1 MLNWLRRLLLGSPLP
16 SWRAIHERLPKVL
29 ALPVFSSDAISSV
42 AYASEEILL
51 ALALAGALV
60 ITQTRLSIYI
70 ALAIITLLVMVVVSY
85 RQTIFS
91 YPSGGGSYIVAK
103 ENLGTYP
110 GLIAGASLMID
121 YVLTVAVSV
130 SSGVAA
136 ILSFAPPEYQH
147 YRVGIIV
154 AIIAFIALA
163 NMRGVRESG
172 LLFCAPTYTFIA
184 SAVVLIAVGLYRF
197 VQDPGFTIPPP
208 PAGTVPVVS
217 HPAAGFVF
225 YFLILRAFAGGCSA
239 MTGTEAI
246 SNGIPAFRPP
256 ESKNAAATL
265 AMMAAL
271 LGPIFF
277 GITYIAWRA
286 HVIPMEQ
293 TAPGYQTV
301 CSQIAVALFGKSW
314 FYYLFQ
320 GATMGILA
328 IAANTSF
335 AGFPRLGSIMSRDR
349 FLPRQLY
356 NLGDRL
362 VFSNGIILL
371 ALLASV
377 LVIVF
382 KGVVNSL
389 IPLYAIG
396 VFLSFTLSQAGMVS
410 HFVRLKDPRWRYKAA
425 ISATGATVTAI
436 VVVVQATTKA
446 TQGAW
451 IVLILIPLL
460 VYMFSKIHGHYMQLG
475 NQLRLTPEDKFSAVH
490 NTVLVLTP
498 SLHRGIL
505 PALEYAKGLAADVR
519 AIHVESDPSD
529 TKLLEE
535 RWEQWGGGI
544 PLVILESPYR
554 SLVGPLLQYLDE
566 VKRERE
572 NSMIT
577 VVIPEFVP
585 AKWWHKIMHNQSG
598 LLLKFVLLFE
608 KGVITTNVRYY
619 LER

>member
-1 MLNWLRRLLLGSPLP
+1 MLNWLRRVLLGSPLP

-42 AYASEEILL
+42 AYANEEILL
-51 ALALAGALV
+51 ALVLAGTAV
-60 ITQTRLSIYI
+60 VTQTAFSIYI
-70 ALAIITLLVMVVVSY
+70 ILAIIALLAIVATSY

-103 ENLGTYP
+103 DNLGTVP
-110 GLIAGASLMID
+110 GLVAGASLMID

-136 ILSFAPPEYQH
+136 VLSFVPQYQP
-147 YRVGIIV
+147 YRVEIIIAV
-154 AIIAFIALA
+154 IAFIALA
-163 NMRGVRESG
+163 NLRGARETG
-172 LLFCAPTYTFIA
+172 ALFALPTYTFIG
-184 SAVVLIAVGLYRF
+184 SALVVIGIGFFRF
-197 VQDPGFTIPPP
+197 LQNPGFTIPPP
-208 PAGTVPVVS
+208 PAGTIPVVS

-265 AMMAAL
+265 VMMAAL
-271 LGPIFF
+271 LGTLFL
-277 GITYIAWRA
+277 GIGYIAWRA

-301 CSQIAVALFGKSW
+301 CSQIAGALFGKSW

-320 GATMGILA
+320 GATMGILV

-335 AGFPRLGSIMSRDR
+335 ADFPRLGSIMARDR

-362 VFSNGIILL
+362 VFSNGIALL
-371 ALLASV
+371 ALLAAA
-377 LVIVF
+377 LVILF

-396 VFLSFTLSQAGMVS
+396 VFLSFTLSQAGMVV
-410 HFVRLKDPRWRYKAA
+410 HFVRLKAPGWRYKAA
-425 ISATGATVTAI
+425 ISATGATVTA
-436 VVVVQATTKA
+436 VVVLVQATTKA

-451 IVLILIPLL
+451 IVIVLIPLL
-460 VYMFSKIHGHYMQLG
+460 VGVFWKIHSHYVQLG
-475 NQLRLTPEDKFSAVH
+475 NQLRLAPEDKFVAVH
-490 NTVLVLTP
+490 STVLVLTP
-498 SLHRGIL
+498 SLHKGVL
-505 PALEYAKGLAADVR
+505 PALEYAKGLSADVR
-519 AIHVESDPSD
+519 AVHIEVDPAD

-535 RWEQWGGGI
+535 RWERWGGGI
-544 PLVILESPYR
+544 PLVVLESPYR
-554 SLVGPLLQYLDE
+554 SLIGPLLQYLDE
-566 VKRERE
+566 VRRERE
-572 NSMIT
+572 KSMIT